1 MGGLGGNTGLGGYGN
16 NGGLGG
22 GRTGLGGYGRGGT
35 SGLGGLGGRTGLGG
49 LAGNAA
55 GSNTALGGINQSGL
69 GGGDEELN
77 QTKTYQ
83 VWLQGLQVAPSQQLQ
98 SSRISRRVEA
108 EVALK
113 FDEMHKDVI

>member
-16 NGGLGG
+16 SGGLGG

-35 SGLGGLGGRTGLGG
+35 SGLGGLGGRTGLGE
-49 LAGNAA
+49 LASNA

-69 GGGDEELN
+69 GGGGEELN
-77 QTKTYQ
+77 KTKTYQ
-83 VWLQGLQVAPSQQLQ
+83 VWLQGLQVAPSQQLR
-98 SSRISRRVEA
+98 SCRISRRVEA